1 MRRKKDDSLELYRQ
15 KARDFFQYEQGNIES
30 FEQLAKCRNIVLEKE
45 IRLFITYFQKRMY
58 FQRPD
63 CIIYLYNF
71 LEESKKEAK
80 VSVNTI
86 FDYTAYRFKKY
97 GEILEERGVTL

>member
-1 MRRKKDDSLELYRQ
+1 MRRKKDDGLELYRQ
-15 KARDFFQYEQGNIES
+15 KARDFFQYEQDTES
-30 FEQLAKCRNIVLEKE
+30 FFIIQCRNVVIEKE
-45 IRLFITYFQKRMY
+45 IRLFITYFEKRMY

-80 VSVNTI
+80 VSINTI

-97 GEILEERGVTL
+97 GEILQERGVTL